1 MWWYSEVLP
10 LGGDLVMSA
19 ELSLMELLLLSHP
32 VVSNS
37 LQPRGLQH
45 IRALCLSPS
54 PEVCPSS
61 CPLHQWWHPAISS
74 SDALFSSASIFPRA
88 GLKLLKK
95 KTKIMA
101 FGPVTSWQIEGGN
114 VEVVTDF
121 LFLVFSSKITV
132 NGDCSHEIR
141 WLLLGRKAMTNLDSV
156 SKSRHC
162 SANRGPYSQS
172 YSLPSGH
179 VWL

>member
-1 MWWYSEVLP
+1 MILRS
-10 LGGDLVMSA
+10 SA
-19 ELSLMELLLLSHP
+19 FGRWFGHECRALINGVVVQSHSR
-32 VVSNS
+32 VQ
-37 LQPRGLQH
+37 LFAARRLQH

-61 CPLHQWWHPAISS
+61 CPLHQWCHPAISS
-74 SDALFSSASIFPRA
+74 SDALFSSASIFLRA
-88 GLKLLKK
+88 GLKLFKK

-101 FGPVTSWQIEGGN
+101 FGPITSCQIEGGN

-141 WLLLGRKAMTNLDSV
+141 WLLLDRKAMTNLDSV
-156 SKSRHC
+156 LKSRHC
-162 SANRGPYSQS
+162 TANRGPYSQS